1 MTEPS
6 AQARR
11 AAEAVLEQE
20 DARGYLLLS
29 AEQVAEIIE
38 RETGVGALQAKVE
51 AYEAEI
57 KAFLEIADDF
67 AERRR
72 GATRF
77 LELADGIEDRH
88 PHLSTGK
95 FDGDD
100 EDE

>member
-6 AQARR
+6 VKR
-11 AAEAVLEQE
+11 AAEAIQ
-20 DARGYLLLS
+20 DMFTPGYS
-29 AEQVAEIIE
+29 MPAVEEAMAEIIE
-38 RETGVGALQAKVE
+38 RETGMCELRAKVE
-51 AYEAEI
+51 AYESEI

-77 LELADGIEDRH
+77 FELADGIEDRH